1 MRRRNANPMRAAAL
15 LRAVIAGGG
24 LGLALV
30 AAGCN
35 YVGAAAY
42 IIEGPPKVQ
51 AAYKLDKDRRTVVFI
66 DDRTNTVP
74 RRSLR
79 RTIGEAAEQELI
91 AKAGLRAD
99 MVIPSQATLRATA
112 SERLGE
118 PLSIVDVGRL
128 TGAEIV
134 IYASISRFSLSG
146 VGVSYTPV
154 GEARVKVF
162 DTVANERLF
171 PGLAEGYPVTMA
183 VPTKANEMPT
193 GAAEKSAAEDQFARL
208 LGVQIAKTFFTHER
222 DELSGRLDD

>member
-1 MRRRNANPMRAAAL
+1 MRRTKHRGTRVGAMLRRAT
-15 LRAVIAGGG
+15 AGVAF
-24 LGLALV
+24 GLALA

-42 IIEGPPKVQ
+42 ILEGPPKVQ

-128 TGAEIV
+128 AGADIV
-134 IYASISRFSLSG
+134 VYASISRFTLSG
-146 VGVSYTPV
+146 DGVSYSPV

-183 VPTKANEMPT
+183 VPTKANDMPT
-193 GAAEKSAAEDQFARL
+193 GAAERAAAEDQFARL
-208 LGVQIAKTFFTHER
+208 LGVQIAKVFFTHER